1 MPYRPAR
8 RPASDRP
15 CERATPRLDCGAP
28 RAAQYLAAYRS
39 DRRGR
44 RSGYP
49 SARRIPEALG
59 GAQRAV
65 IVDGVLA
72 APLLDLAGVGPLQR
86 LAALLVVDRHVVEG
100 LRREI
105 DALVFGLAAQV
116 TLRVEELCALGD
128 GIVLLVAL
136 DLVGLGAQVAG
147 RVLEAHA
154 GRQRRIR
161 VVILD
166 RRHRDGVLPTTA
178 AALHL
183 SRSLGIGV
191 GCHGRLVE
199 IAGRI
204 FDQKGVVS
212 HQGLVGAPMSTF
224 GWTIG
229 ASSHAGLSLD
239 PAGLAVDAAGVHLP
253 SS

>member
-15 CERATPRLDCGAP
+15 CERATPRLDRRTS

-59 GAQRAV
+59 RAQRAV

-100 LRREI
+100 LRGKI
-105 DALVFGLAAQV
+105 DALVFGLFEALALLVDEFSPFRDLVIIFV
-116 TLRVEELCALGD
+116 TLN
-128 GIVLLVAL
+128 LVRL
-136 DLVGLGAQVAG
+136 DKLGAG
-147 RVLEAHA
+147 FVLELHP
-154 GRQRRIR
+154 
-161 VVILD
+161 
-166 RRHRDGVLPTTA
+166 RH
-178 AALHL
+178 
-183 SRSLGIGV
+183 
-191 GCHGRLVE
+191 
-199 IAGRI
+199 
-204 FDQKGVVS
+204 
-212 HQGLVGAPMSTF
+212 
-224 GWTIG
+224 
-229 ASSHAGLSLD
+229 
-239 PAGLAVDAAGVHLP
+239 
-253 SS
+253 